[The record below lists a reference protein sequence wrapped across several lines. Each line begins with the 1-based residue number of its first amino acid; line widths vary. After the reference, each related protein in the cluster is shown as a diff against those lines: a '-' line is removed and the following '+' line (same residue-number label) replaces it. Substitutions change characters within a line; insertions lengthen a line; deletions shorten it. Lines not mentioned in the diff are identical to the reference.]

1 MPGLDPVA
9 EIREIL
15 GAKHRSITLMEVCG
29 THTMA
34 IARAGIK
41 RILPSKIK
49 LVSGPGCPVCV
60 TPVEVIDYACRL
72 AADERNIV
80 VSFGDMVRV
89 PGSRGVLENFHHK
102 VVYSPRDA
110 LSVARNN
117 PDRNVIFI
125 AVGFET
131 TAPAIA
137 ATVIEARRFRI
148 ENFYILP
155 ALKTI
160 PPALGYLARRL
171 QKRVDGFIL
180 PGHVSA
186 IIGEKP
192 YRSIARDYGLPG
204 CITGFEPAEIIRGI
218 HNLTRQIASG
228 RSRIANEYRWVV
240 RPNGNPEARRLL
252 NRVFKP
258 VSSRWR
264 GIGVIPLSGLNLKKK
279 YEMYDAR
286 RRFKIMISKVKEPR
300 GCICA
305 QILLGLREPSACVRF
320 GRECTPASPIGACMV
335 SSEGTCAAA
344 YKYGVHSA

>member
-1 MPGLDPVA
+1 MSGPEPVA
-9 EIREIL
+9 EIRRIM
-15 GAKHRSITLMEVCG
+15 GAMRRPVTLMEVCG

-41 RILPSKIK
+41 RILPKEIR

-60 TPVEVIDYACRL
+60 TPIEVIDLACRL
-72 AADERNIV
+72 AADDRNIV

-89 PGSRGVLENFHHK
+89 PGSRGVLENFHPR

-110 LSVARNN
+110 LTVARNN
-117 PDRNVIFI
+117 PDRYVIFI

-137 ATVIEARRFRI
+137 ATVIEAHDQGI
-148 ENFYILP
+148 KNFFILP

-160 PPALGYLARRL
+160 PAALGYLARRIRT
-171 QKRVDGFIL
+171 RVDGFIL

-192 YRSIARDYGLPG
+192 YQFIARRHGIPG
-204 CITGFEPAEIIRGI
+204 CITGFEPVEVIRGI
-218 HNLTRQIASG
+218 HNLVCQIASG

-240 RPNGNPEARRLL
+240 RPDGNPEARRLL
-252 NRVFKP
+252 KRVFQP
-258 VSSRWR
+258 APSRWR

-279 YEMYDAR
+279 YETYDAR
-286 RRFKIMISKVKEPR
+286 LRFKIRIPKAKEPR
-300 GCICA
+300 GCICS
-305 QILLGLREPSACVRF
+305 QVLLGLKEPSACAFF
-320 GRECTPASPIGACMV
+320 GTECTPASPIGACMI

-344 YKYGVHSA
+344 YKYGR

>member
-1 MPGLDPVA
+1 MPGPDPGS
-9 EIREIL
+9 EIRGIL
-15 GAKHRSITLMEVCG
+15 GPMRRSITLMEVCG

-41 RILPSKIK
+41 RILPSEIK

-60 TPVEVIDYACRL
+60 TPIEVIDYACRL
-72 AADERNIV
+72 AADDRNIV

-89 PGSRGVLENFHHK
+89 PGSRGTLENFHPR

-110 LSVARNN
+110 LTVARNN

-137 ATVIEARRFRI
+137 ATVIEARYLQI
-148 ENFYILP
+148 KNFYILP

-160 PPALGYLARRL
+160 PAALGYLARQTRT
-171 QKRVDGFIL
+171 RVDGFIL

-192 YRSIARDYGLPG
+192 YQFIARRYKVPG
-204 CITGFEPAEIIRGI
+204 CITGFEPSEIIRGV
-218 HNLTRQIASG
+218 LDLVRQIASG
-228 RSRIANEYRWVV
+228 HSRIANEYRWVV
-240 RPNGNPEARRLL
+240 RPNGNPEARRLQG
-252 NRVFKP
+252 RVFKP
-258 VSSRWR
+258 ASSRWR
-264 GIGVIPLSGLNLKKK
+264 GIGVIMQSGLILKER
-279 YEMYDAR
+279 YVAYDAR
-286 RRFKIMISKVKEPR
+286 RRFKIRIPRASEPH

-305 QILLGLREPSACVRF
+305 QILLGLKEPSACTRF

-344 YKYGVHSA
+344 YKYGING